1 MNVAKR
7 GRSLK
12 LVRVLDIPQYFDL
25 CRTINIGGWEV
36 VMEAMSYM
44 AILTNL
50 TLFAFSSPHLIK
62 LFSGFFE
69 TSAGTEAGI
78 GDIKTTTST
87 TQDIEQYVSAAIAA
101 VLICGF
107 SWCM

>member
-1 MNVAKR
+1 MR
-7 GRSLK
+7 
-12 LVRVLDIPQYFDL
+12 
-25 CRTINIGGWEV
+25 RTINIGGWEV

-69 TSAGTEAGI
+69 GTASVEAGV
-78 GDIKTTTST
+78 GDIKAPTTSS
-87 TQDIEQYVSAAIAA
+87 QDMEQYVSAAGRR
-101 VLICGF
+101 C
-107 SWCM
+107 